1 MKNDLERICHQCGTT
16 NYGVLHH
23 CLKCGAQ
30 LPTPAE
36 NAETLIDFAE
46 SRFEAPTII
55 ERAPE
60 PDAYLEVTSGEDS
73 GNRYELF
80 DGIKFGRSKDCDI
93 VIDSP
98 RASREHALIIQ
109 NKYQQWLLNDME
121 STNGT
126 MLNGKRITKPTVLY
140 NGDQI
145 QIEGFEFTVA
155 IKKAFH
161 TPAPPQEQ
169 LPPSP
174 DFSKKPQ
181 KSKRGYQRN
190 TIILVIAAAIL
201 LACLCAV
208 VYFGWSWFSE
218 NFLL

>member
-1 MKNDLERICHQCGTT
+1 MKNDLERICQQCGTT

-46 SRFEAPTII
+46 SRFEAPTIV
-55 ERAPE
+55 ERALE
-60 PDAYLEVTSGEDS
+60 PDAYLEVTSEEDS
-73 GNRYELF
+73 GHRYELF

-98 RASREHALIIQ
+98 KASREHALIIQ
-109 NKYQQWLLNDME
+109 NEYQQWLLNDLE

-126 MLNGKRITKPTVLY
+126 MLNGKRVSKPTVLY
-140 NGDQI
+140 NEDQI
-145 QIEGFEFTVA
+145 QIEDFEFTVA

-161 TPAPPQEQ
+161 TPIPPQEQ
-169 LPPSP
+169 LDSSP
-174 DFSKKPQ
+174 DFSRKPQ
-181 KSKRGYQRN
+181 ESQKGCQRN
-190 TIILVIAAAIL
+190 TIIIVIGGVIL
-201 LACLCAV
+201 LACIWAA
-208 VYFGWSWFSE
+208 VYFGWSWLS
-218 NFLL
+218 